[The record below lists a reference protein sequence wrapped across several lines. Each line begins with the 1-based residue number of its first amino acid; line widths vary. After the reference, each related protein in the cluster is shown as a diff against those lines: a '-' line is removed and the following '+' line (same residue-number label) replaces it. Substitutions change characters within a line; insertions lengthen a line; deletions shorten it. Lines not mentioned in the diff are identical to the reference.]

1 MIAKNDSKKLV
12 KKAQLFIYDNV
23 YESISINEVCDYIN
37 LSESYF
43 SRVFKNELNVTP
55 YTFILNV
62 KVEKAKEL
70 LSKGEDISQVAL
82 KIGFTDQSHLNR
94 VFKKFVSLTP
104 NQYKQKE
111 IVCK

>member
-1 MIAKNDSKKLV
+1 MIR
-12 KKAQLFIYDNV
+12 KAQFFIYENV
-23 YESISINEVCDYIN
+23 YESLSINEVCNYIN
-37 LSESYF
+37 ISESYF
-43 SRVFKNELNVTP
+43 SRVFKNEVKVTP
-55 YTFILNV
+55 YTFILRT

-82 KIGFTDQSHLNR
+82 KIGFTDQSHFNR

-111 IVCK
+111 IICK